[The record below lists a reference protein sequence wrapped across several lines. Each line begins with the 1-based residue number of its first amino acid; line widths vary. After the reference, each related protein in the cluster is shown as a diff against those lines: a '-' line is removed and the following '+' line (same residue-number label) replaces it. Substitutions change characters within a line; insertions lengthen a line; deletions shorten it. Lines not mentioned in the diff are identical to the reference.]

1 MNACT
6 EDIPFHPGAAKAL
19 IEMTEKS
26 RTELT
31 IDRLSAVIAVGMSC
45 YQLLAANFTIFS
57 AEQHINLWL

>member
-6 EDIPFHPGAAKAL
+6 EDIPIHPGAAKAL

-31 IDRLSAVIAVGMSC
+31 IDGLTVVIAVGMNC
-45 YQLLAANFTIFS
+45 YQLLAANFIIFS
-57 AEQHINLWL
+57 ADQHINLRL